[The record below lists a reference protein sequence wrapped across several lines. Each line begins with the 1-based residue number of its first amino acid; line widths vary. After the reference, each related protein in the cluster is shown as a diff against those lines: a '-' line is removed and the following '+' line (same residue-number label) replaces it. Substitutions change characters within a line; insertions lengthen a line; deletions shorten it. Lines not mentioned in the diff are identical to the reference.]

1 MIKGI
6 AVQKRKES
14 PRWLEF
20 AIPVAGI
27 LLALVTG
34 AIFLSFLGVSPVKA
48 YREMIIS
55 SLGDSYGL
63 SETIVKAIPLA
74 LAGLGVMLSF
84 KMLIWNIGAEGQIFI
99 GSLATAAMVRYCFI
113 DNSVVMF
120 CLMVLAAAF
129 AGGAWAAVAG
139 YLRARWRVNEIITT
153 LMMNYVAIH
162 LVDYFVYGPWRDPGS
177 LGFPMT
183 APFPNSAR
191 LYQFGDSRVHLGII
205 MAIILACI
213 FYWLF
218 RYTRWGYEIRVIG
231 ENPKAADFAGM
242 DYLKNVVMVMFL
254 SGAIAGIAGMTEI
267 AGLQGRLQH
276 GFSAGYGYT
285 AIIVAWLGRLHP
297 LVILI
302 VSFLLGALLVG
313 GDTLQIM
320 MRLPLSTTL
329 VIQGLILFFVLGGEF
344 FRRYS
349 IKIISER
356 DSS

>member
-14 PRWLEF
+14 PRWLEVV
-20 AIPVAGI
+20 IPVSGI
-27 LLALVTG
+27 FLALLTG
-34 AIFLSFLGVSPVKA
+34 AMFLLFLGVSPVTA
-48 YREMIIS
+48 YREMLIS
-55 SLGDSYGL
+55 SLGDTYGI

-74 LAGLGVMLSF
+74 MAGLGVLLSF

-99 GSLATAAMVRYCFI
+99 GSLATAAVVRYFYI
-113 DNSVVMF
+113 ENSVIMF
-120 CLMVLAAAF
+120 SLMAIAASI
-129 AGGAWAAVAG
+129 AGGLWAAIAG

-162 LVDYFVYGPWRDPGS
+162 MVDYFVYGPWRDPGS

-183 APFPNSAR
+183 APFPGAAR
-191 LYQFGDSRVHLGII
+191 LYQFGDTRVHIGII
-205 MAIILACI
+205 IAIILSCL

-231 ENPKAADFAGM
+231 ENPKAADFAGIE
-242 DYLKNVVMVMFL
+242 YLKNVVMVMFI
-254 SGAIAGIAGMTEI
+254 SGAIAGMAGMTEI

-276 GFSAGYGYT
+276 GFSSGYGYT
-285 AIIVAWLGRLHP
+285 AIIVAWLARLHP
-297 LVILI
+297 LAILI

-349 IKIISER
+349 IKIIFER
-356 DSS
+356 DSA